1 MVKQLKKIRRKMD
14 VLKYI
19 CIVITSFLIVC
30 TVALILFIYKYI
42 SVVNS
47 IRDNS
52 AEVKAYETEIQG
64 LKDKTTELN
73 QDIVFMT
80 NEYNKLYNDFTA
92 LTNTCAAEKAQVDNL
107 MQYYDSENEEYK
119 MLKNRAELYDKYDY
133 AFVNQM
139 DGNLPVEDLR
149 TDITYDQVATLE
161 QLAHDNG
168 LSDDAVK
175 LVLAIAMNESRGQE
189 ASKNPYSTATGYCG
203 ILDFTGKFV
212 YEELMGNPKDSYTH
226 DMAYNGYL
234 NLEMSLMYIKYLNAM
249 YNGDVEQIIKEYRGC
264 YDADYFYNIEANL
277 NRADSS
283 IYSLVLAGI

>member
-92 LTNTCAAEKAQVDNL
+92 LTNTYDGTSDDSSTITGSIAFYTQV
-107 MQYYDSENEEYK
+107 SHVK
-119 MLKNRAELYDKYDY
+119 R
-133 AFVNQM
+133 M
-139 DGNLPVEDLR
+139 DGNIVPTSGTT
-149 TDITYDQVATLE
+149 TDETYVQVM
-161 QLAHDNG
+161 
-168 LSDDAVK
+168 DAW
-175 LVLAIAMNESRGQE
+175 
-189 ASKNPYSTATGYCG
+189 AS
-203 ILDFTGKFV
+203 GKYHV
-212 YEELMGNPKDSYTH
+212 
-226 DMAYNGYL
+226 
-234 NLEMSLMYIKYLNAM
+234 
-249 YNGDVEQIIKEYRGC
+249 
-264 YDADYFYNIEANL
+264 FYGG
-277 NRADSS
+277 SC
-283 IYSLVLAGI
+283 V